1 MQVEILQH
9 RILLRGSIQGFIL
22 AMVVGVIAHNVVSLP
37 FFCVFGQMV
46 IAILIGIGW
55 RAVMGIPKHATVG
68 INFASKRLLRYGII
82 LMGVRLNLDA
92 IVAAG
97 SKVILLDAAVILLAI
112 VVICFLG
119 RLFAVEERLAL
130 LTAVGTGICGAAAI
144 AAVAPTVKANEDETV
159 VSIASVALLGTIG
172 SVLYVLLQS
181 FWGMDSN
188 SYGVFAGATLHEIAH
203 VIAATQ
209 SAGSPAANMAIL
221 TKLGRVV
228 LLVPVTFGISL
239 WFNFRSV
246 KKEQISGRYNL
257 SIPWFLIGFLGMS
270 CLRTIGLIT
279 DELASILLQISTLFL
294 TIAMAGMGL
303 SVEMVMFR
311 RMGLKSLFIGLLG
324 SLAISIVSFGVVRTV
339 HF

>member
-1 MQVEILQH
+1 VQVEILQH

>member
-9 RILLRGSIQGFIL
+9 RVLLRGSIQGFIL